1 MVEFDSRLNAGWWA
15 LRIGLGVGPI
25 ITGIDKYFNKL
36 TDWGMYLSPMATKVV
51 PISPATFM
59 HIVGA
64 VEIVAGLIVLS
75 RWTKIGAYIVML
87 WLLGIAV
94 NLLTT
99 GMFYD
104 LAMRDVE
111 IAIGAFVLSQLTA
124 VREQAE
130 GSKQIRLAVENIN
143 KITSQVAFST
153 KEQAAGGRQVRTAV
167 ENMNKIAAQVGIAT
181 KEQADGSRQ
190 IIQSVEQEPRPKP

>member
-1 MVEFDSRLNAGWWA
+1 MTNFDDRLNTSWWV

-36 TDWGMYLSPMATKVV
+36 TDWGMYLSPMATKIV
-51 PISPATFM
+51 PVSAPTFM

-64 VEIVAGLIVLS
+64 VEIIAGLIVLS
-75 RWTKIGAYIVML
+75 RWTKFGSYLATL

-111 IAIGAFVLSQLTA
+111 IALGGFALSQLTA
-124 VREQAE
+124 VREQWATE
-130 GSKQIRLAVENIN
+130 KQGVKSAPRSELA
-143 KITSQVAFST
+143 ITS
-153 KEQAAGGRQVRTAV
+153 
-167 ENMNKIAAQVGIAT
+167 
-181 KEQADGSRQ
+181 
-190 IIQSVEQEPRPKP
+190 

>member
-1 MVEFDSRLNAGWWA
+1 MTDLYDRLSVSWWA

-51 PISPATFM
+51 PVSVTTFM
-59 HIVGA
+59 HIVGV

-75 RWTKIGAYIVML
+75 RWTKVGSYLVTF
-87 WLLGIAV
+87 WLLGIAT

-111 IAIGAFVLSQLTA
+111 IALGGFALLQLTA
-124 VREQAE
+124 ARERKATVREETKGAAD
-130 GSKQIRLAVENIN
+130 SRLAV
-143 KITSQVAFST
+143 T
-153 KEQAAGGRQVRTAV
+153 R
-167 ENMNKIAAQVGIAT
+167 
-181 KEQADGSRQ
+181 
-190 IIQSVEQEPRPKP
+190 